1 MRRPGCGR
9 AARRRAYIDAVRRSC
24 MEKKESILMEV
35 WGPRAGTDQAEET
48 EAEIKAAMDRW
59 MSLPEEERRRLILED
74 GEERMRQERLSY
86 IP

>member
-1 MRRPGCGR
+1 
-9 AARRRAYIDAVRRSC
+9 
-24 MEKKESILMEV
+24 MEKKKSILMEV
-35 WGPRAGTDQAEET
+35 WGPRTGADQAEET

-59 MSLPEEERRRLILED
+59 TSLPEEERRRLILED

>member
-1 MRRPGCGR
+1 MRSP
-9 AARRRAYIDAVRRSC
+9 C
-24 MEKKESILMEV
+24 MEKKKSILMEV
-35 WGPRAGTDQAEET
+35 WGPRAGADQAEET

-59 MSLPEEERRRLILED
+59 TSLPEEERRRLILED

>member
-1 MRRPGCGR
+1 
-9 AARRRAYIDAVRRSC
+9 

-74 GEERMRQERLSY
+74 GEERMRQERLSC